1 MKMDAI
7 DAYKVYLGVKNHFT
21 LDRFDWF
28 KNNKKVKVTYDS
40 FLKRKD

>member
-21 LDRFDWF
+21 QDSYDWF
-28 KNNKKVKVTYDS
+28 KYNKKVNVTYDS
-40 FLKRKD
+40 F